1 MPVTADI
8 TATYRGPGRVV
19 ERLLAQGRQET
30 RALTFVMLACVL
42 IFVAQAPY
50 QAREAHLNPDGP
62 LAVRLYW
69 SAFFWVF
76 IMPLVLYAFALVVW
90 LVSKLARRRLSAFDV
105 RLTLF
110 WALLAV
116 TPVTLL
122 LGLIAGFVG
131 PGPGLQLV
139 SVLWLGVFGWF
150 WISGL
155 IRADGM
161 AA

>member
-1 MPVTADI
+1 MAVTSDI
-8 TATYRGPGRVV
+8 VATYRGPGRVV

-76 IMPLVLYAFALVVW
+76 IMPLVLYALAFLSFVV
-90 LVSKLARRRLSAFDV
+90 LRIFSARASGYRGRARGAGPPIRRK
-105 RLTLF
+105 
-110 WALLAV
+110 
-116 TPVTLL
+116 
-122 LGLIAGFVG
+122 I
-131 PGPGLQLV
+131 
-139 SVLWLGVFGWF
+139 
-150 WISGL
+150 
-155 IRADGM
+155 
-161 AA
+161 